1 MEVCLPNKEAGL
13 ELELVRPLSTCE
25 LISLAISTP
34 KIDQTGPSTGSRNDH
49 GRPVDARK
57 RSGAP
62 IDDLGRH
69 LRGVSTEV
77 EHNRQRRALRFL
89 GFVATTSCL
98 LGSVSSSVAGG
109 PPPSDRSTQAAAIP
123 FADELQGCAWT
134 SFQEGGHRPFVIPHP
149 KKQAMGHRRLR
160 QVTRHLRIE
169 RFEGGRKPPQS
180 CLLALCACA
189 TAGGAGLAFI
199 GNRPQ

>member
-98 LGSVSSSVAGG
+98 LGSVSSSVAGTPSFGSFDAGGCDPFCRRVTRVCLDFFPRGRTQAFCHSTPQKAGHG
-109 PPPSDRSTQAAAIP
+109 PSPIASGDASPSNRAIRRRPQAAA
-123 FADELQGCAWT
+123 
-134 SFQEGGHRPFVIPHP
+134 V
-149 KKQAMGHRRLR
+149 
-160 QVTRHLRIE
+160 
-169 RFEGGRKPPQS
+169 
-180 CLLALCACA
+180 LLARSLRMRYGRRGW
-189 TAGGAGLAFI
+189 TRI
-199 GNRPQ
+199 YWE